1 MRIPFIS
8 SRRTETVF
16 EACCAVR
23 VASLMNSDL
32 LKDYHY
38 GPAEE
43 RSTTSFSKINP
54 RHLQNGREMLL
65 TAMASMTD
73 VTFEIRISVIPDLV
87 HKAQGDIDMFL
98 MIRCNGD
105 TEPVAR
111 EKAAAAFLSL
121 FPILVTYL
129 PEADLK
135 LVKSEDE
142 LQQCIIPFEV
152 KHASSIIRRTQ
163 EIPLASVVVPNNVGF
178 LISDT
183 KESGQQDV
191 ALDHL
196 APWIP
201 SFDDWGRLLEI
212 LAGQME
218 PTMLLI
224 RLRSRSDV
232 AEERERLNSIV
243 ELCEAA
249 LAGIETN
256 EFALRKTVSMF
267 EEQTVTR
274 LENLSHPCFDVAALI
289 ASSQKISSAL
299 AAAFGS
305 AISGRRLGGEE
316 PAWLQGGY
324 EARDMEHEDFMAAT
338 YFPERSPFSI
348 GEAACAFRFPSP
360 PNRDIP
366 GLKVQRF
373 RANLAMLPPE
383 LDESPE
389 SIRLFLNEFQGMSQ
403 PVHIDPDD
411 RMRHCYI
418 MGQTGTGKSSL
429 LENMIIQ
436 DIIAGR
442 GLAVID
448 PHGDMIDNVMKRIPI
463 ERAEDVILFDFLD
476 RERPLGFNLIQWHS
490 IAERDLIIDEIYS
503 TLDRIYDMKS
513 TGGPVFEQHFRNFMK
528 LLMGDKQR
536 ERFTPTILEFMR
548 CYIDAEFRRWLVNSI
563 SDQQVIDFVNEA
575 EAVTGEWPIRNVAP
589 YITSKFSRFVNDTTL
604 KRIVGQTET
613 SFDFDEIMDKG
624 KIFLVKLGKG
634 RFGSEV
640 SALLANMLVA
650 RFKISAMKR
659 GEMPKEKRKD
669 FYLYVDEAHNLPQEN
684 FTDLLSEARKYR
696 LGLVLATQYCS
707 QLGNVKG
714 AQDDLLAAIFG
725 NVGSL
730 ITFRT
735 GNQDAEMLAKGFA
748 PYFSSLDIMSL
759 PNFTGYARMNLNNQ
773 AMTPFS
779 FRTELNT
786 APENEE
792 LGRRIRSLSRL
803 KYGQDCNIVEAEIF
817 RRMYGWED
825 KETNKINEDQMP
837 VVVNPIVLELGYLT
851 LDAPG
856 KIDRLLKKHELLTIG
871 DIVHCSDTSLIK
883 KYEFSLEDTQTLSSC
898 LNKLGCCLQESAPFS
913 KKPELTEEMELDD
926 FLWDDSAMNVAD
938 SSHTEEE

>member
-8 SRRTETVF
+8 SHQIETGF

-43 RSTTSFSKINP
+43 RSTTSFSKLNP

-65 TAMASMTD
+65 TAMASMTN
-73 VTFEIRISVIPDLV
+73 VTFEVSISVIPDLV

-98 MIRCNGD
+98 MLRCCGE
-105 TEPVAR
+105 TESGAR

-152 KHASSIIRRTQ
+152 KHASSIVRRTQ
-163 EIPLASVVVPNNVGF
+163 EIPLASVVIPNNVGF
-178 LISDT
+178 LVNDT
-183 KESGQQDV
+183 KISGRQDV
-191 ALDHL
+191 ALSHL

-218 PTMLLI
+218 PTMMLI
-224 RLRSRSDV
+224 RLRSRTNV
-232 AEERERLNSIV
+232 AEERERLNNIV

-324 EARDMEHEDFMAAT
+324 EARDMDHEDFMAAIC
-338 YFPERSPFSI
+338 FPERSPFSI

-360 PNRDIP
+360 PSRDIP

-411 RMRHCYI
+411 RMRHTYI

-429 LENMIIQ
+429 LENIIIQ

-448 PHGDMIDNVMKRIPI
+448 PHGDMIDNIIKRIPP
-463 ERAEDVILFDFLD
+463 ERAGDVIIFDLLD
-476 RERPLGFNLIQWHS
+476 RERPIGFNLLQWRT
-490 IAERDLIIDEIYS
+490 IAERDLIIDSLYQHVDHMYNMREA
-503 TLDRIYDMKS
+503 
-513 TGGPVFEQHFRNFMK
+513 GGPIFESYFRGMLK
-528 LLMGDKQR
+528 ILMGDKPR
-536 ERFTPTILEFMR
+536 TGYTPTILEFMR
-548 CYIDAEFRRWLVNSI
+548 CFSDREYRHWLMDSMD
-563 SDQQVIDFVNEA
+563 DQQASDFIREA
-575 EAVTGEWPIRNVAP
+575 ENAGGDASIANVAP
-589 YITSKFSRFVNDTTL
+589 YITSKFARFINDAAL
-604 KRIVGQTET
+604 QLIVGQEET
-613 SFDFDEIMDKG
+613 SFDFEDIMATG
-624 KIFLVKLGKG
+624 KICLVKLAKG
-634 RFGSEV
+634 RFGPEV
-640 SALLANMLVA
+640 SALLANMLIS
-650 RFKISAMKR
+650 RFQLAAMKR
-659 GEMPKEKRKD
+659 GEMPVEERRE
-669 FYLYVDEAHNLPQEN
+669 FYLVCDEAHNIPSGTLTE
-684 FTDLLSEARKYR
+684 LLSEARKYR

-707 QLGNVKG
+707 QIGNVHSTG
-714 AQDDLLAAIFG
+714 DDLLAAVFG

-735 GNQDAEMLAKGFA
+735 GSQDAEVLAKGFA
-748 PYFSSLDIMSL
+748 PYFTSLDIMSL
-759 PNFTGYARMNLNNQ
+759 PNFHGYARMNLKSQ
-773 AMTPFS
+773 SMTPFS
-779 FRTELNT
+779 FRTELNDT
-786 APENEE
+786 PEDDD
-792 LGRRIRSLSRL
+792 LAKRIRSLSRL
-803 KYGQDCNIVEAEIF
+803 RFGRDARIVQAEVF
-817 RRMYGWED
+817 RRVNAW
-825 KETNKINEDQMP
+825 KNEKTDIDVTDMAP
-837 VVVNPIVLELGYLT
+837 NVVNPIVLELDYLS
-851 LDAPG
+851 LGAPG
-856 KIDRLLKKHELLTIG
+856 RIDRLLTKAKLNTIG
-871 DIVHCSDTSLIK
+871 DIVTCSDTQLI
-883 KYEFSLEDTQTLSSC
+883 EDHNFTLDQVRQLTVC
-898 LNKLGCCLQESAPFS
+898 LQRLGCCLPEGGPFTKKAGTSEDEQLELLDDPFS
-913 KKPELTEEMELDD
+913 
-926 FLWDDSAMNVAD
+926 WDD
-938 SSHTEEE
+938 EL

>member
-8 SRRTETVF
+8 SHQIETGF

-43 RSTTSFSKINP
+43 RSTTSFSKLNP

-65 TAMASMTD
+65 SAMASMTE
-73 VTFEIRISVIPDLV
+73 VTFEVRISIIPDLV

-98 MIRCNGD
+98 MIRCNGES
-105 TEPVAR
+105 EPEAR

-129 PEADLK
+129 PEADIK

-152 KHASSIIRRTQ
+152 KHASSIVRRTQ

-178 LISDT
+178 LVNDT
-183 KESGQQDV
+183 KISGQQDV
-191 ALDHL
+191 ALNHL

-232 AEERERLNSIV
+232 SEERERLNNIV

-299 AAAFGS
+299 AVAFGS

-324 EARDMEHEDFMAAT
+324 DTRDMEHEDFMAAT
-338 YFPERSPFSI
+338 CFPERSPFSI

-360 PNRDIP
+360 PSRDIP

-411 RMRHCYI
+411 RMRHCFI
-418 MGQTGTGKSSL
+418 QGQTGTGKSSL
-429 LENMIIQ
+429 LEHMIIQ
-436 DIIAGR
+436 DIYAGR

-448 PHGDMIDNVMKRIPI
+448 PHGDMVDNIINHIPR
-463 ERAEDVILFDFLD
+463 ERAEDLIILDLLD
-476 RERPLGFNLIQWHS
+476 RERPLGFNILQWS
-490 IAERDLIIDEIYS
+490 TISERDLIIDSLYQHV
-503 TLDRIYDMKS
+503 DHIYDMKT
-513 TGGPVFEQHFRNFMK
+513 TGGPIFESYFRGALK
-528 LLMGDKQR
+528 LLMGDKPR
-536 ERFTPTILEFMR
+536 EGFVPTLLEFKR
-548 CYIDAEFRRWLVNSI
+548 CFTDREFRHWLLKSV
-563 SDQQVIDFVNEA
+563 SDQQIIDFIEEA
-575 EAVTGEWPIRNVAP
+575 EAAGGDAQLANIAP
-589 YITSKFSRFVNDTTL
+589 YISSKFSRFINDISL
-604 KRIVGQTET
+604 QRIIGQEET
-613 SFDFDEIMDKG
+613 SFDFDEIINKG
-624 KIFLVKLGKG
+624 KIFLVKMAKG

-640 SALLANMLVA
+640 SALLATMLVS
-650 RFKISAMKR
+650 RFQAAAMKR
-659 GEMPKEKRKD
+659 GEMPMKD
-669 FYLYVDEAHNLPQEN
+669 RRDFFLYVDEAHNLPSQNVTE
-684 FTDLLSEARKYR
+684 LLSEARKYR
-696 LGLVLATQYCS
+696 LGLILATQYCS
-707 QLGNVKG
+707 QLGNVSGSK
-714 AQDDLLAAIFG
+714 DDLLAAVFG

-735 GNQDAEMLAKGFA
+735 GSQDADLLSKGFA
-748 PYFSSLDIMSL
+748 PYFNSLDIMSL
-759 PNFTGYARMNLNNQ
+759 PNYHGYARMNLNNQ

-779 FRTELNT
+779 FRTELN
-786 APENEE
+786 ASPEDAE
-792 LGRRIRSLSRL
+792 LGRRMKVLSRL
-803 KYGQDCNIVEAEIF
+803 KYGQDCNIVDATIF
-817 RRMYGWED
+817 RRVYNWKNTDCE
-825 KETNKINEDQMP
+825 KKNVELAPN
-837 VVVNPIVLELGYLT
+837 VVNPIVLQLDYLA
-851 LDAPG
+851 LDAPR

-871 DIVHCSDTSLIK
+871 DIVHYSDTSLIE
-883 KYEFSLEDTQTLSSC
+883 KYEFSLEDTQTLSTC
-898 LNKLGCCLQESAPFS
+898 LNKLGCCLQESQPFS
-913 KKPELTEEMELDD
+913 KKEKPEIDLESDE
-926 FLWDDSAMNVAD
+926 FLWDDWAINVAD
-938 SSHTEEE
+938 SDNTER